1 MPMGDTFRAN
11 DESKSFSIGRF
22 GSGASMRKLLWIG
35 VVLIVGVIAARQFW
49 LSGVRSAPIE
59 YRTAFVER
67 GPIVS
72 VVEATGTI
80 NPVTSVQVGAQVT
93 GKIISLSADF
103 NSVVKAGEVIAR
115 IDPSL
120 FQTKRDQAAANLVNA
135 NAMWSKSRTE
145 LGQRKREF
153 DRTQRLFQR
162 ELISQHDLD
171 VATTAYEAAQA
182 QLEISAAQIKQAQAL
197 LATADL
203 DLKYTVIRSPVNG
216 IVISRNVEVGQTV
229 TSGFTTP
236 DIFLIALDLT
246 KMQVDTNVSES
257 DIGGIREGQEALF
270 TVDTYPRVKFQ
281 GVVRQIRNAPI
292 IVQNVVTYN
301 VVVEVDN
308 HDLRLKPG
316 MTANVSIT
324 VGKRDDVLLVPN
336 AAFRFSPPQSGPV
349 GSKAA
354 DSGTAATK
362 PPSSASPQPTQ
373 AMGGNNGWKPVW
385 KLTDS
390 GDPTSVSVQPGISD
404 GSVTEVM
411 EGELRERD
419 KIIIGI
425 VLPKGDRKA
434 NQLPPGF
441 GSGQRPTS
449 PRDRGL

>member
-1 MPMGDTFRAN
+1 
-11 DESKSFSIGRF
+11 
-22 GSGASMRKLLWIG
+22 MRKLLWIG
-35 VVLIVGVIAARQFW
+35 VVVIVAIIAARQFW
-49 LSGVRSAPIE
+49 LNGVRSAPIE

-67 GPIVS
+67 GPIVA
-72 VVEATGTI
+72 VVGATGTI

-93 GKIISLSADF
+93 GKIISLHADF

-120 FQTKRDQAAANLVNA
+120 FQTRRDQAAANLVNA
-135 NAMWSKSRTE
+135 KAMWSKTRTE
-145 LGQRKREF
+145 LAQRKREL
-153 DRTQRLFQR
+153 DRTQALFQR
-162 ELISQHDLD
+162 DLVSQNDLD

-182 QLEISAAQIKQAQAL
+182 QLEVAAAQIKQAQAL
-197 LATADL
+197 LDTADL

-216 IVISRNVEVGQTV
+216 IVIARNVEVGQTV

-270 TVDTYPRVKFQ
+270 TVDTYPRVEFR

-292 IVQNVVTYN
+292 IVQNVVTYD

-308 HDLRLKPG
+308 RDLRLKPG

-324 VGKRDDVLLVPN
+324 VARKDDALIVPN
-336 AAFRFSPPQSGPV
+336 AAFRFSPSQSGPV
-349 GSKAA
+349 GQKVI
-354 DSGTAATK
+354 DSGSAVTK
-362 PPSSASPQPTQ
+362 PASSEPSQQPK
-373 AMGGNNGWKPVW
+373 GGGGSHGWKTVW
-385 KLTDS
+385 TLKDS
-390 GDPTSVSVQPGISD
+390 GDPTPVAIQPGISD
-404 GSVTEVM
+404 GSVTEVV
-411 EGELRERD
+411 EGELHERD
-419 KIIIGI
+419 KIIVGI
-425 VLPKGDRKA
+425 VLPKGERKS

-449 PRDRGL
+449 SRDKGL

>member
-1 MPMGDTFRAN
+1 
-11 DESKSFSIGRF
+11 
-22 GSGASMRKLLWIG
+22 MRKLVWIG
-35 VVLIVGVIAARQFW
+35 VVLIVALIAARQFW

-72 VVEATGTI
+72 FVEATGTI

-93 GKIISLSADF
+93 GKIVSLHADF

-135 NAMWSKSRTE
+135 KAMWKKAQTE
-145 LGQRKREF
+145 LAQRKREL
-153 DRTQRLFQR
+153 DRTQTLFQR
-162 ELISQHDLD
+162 DLVSQHDLD
-171 VATTAYEAAQA
+171 VATTAYESAQA

-197 LATADL
+197 LDTADL

-246 KMQVDTNVSES
+246 KMQVDTNVSEA

-270 TVDTYPRVKFQ
+270 TVDTYPSMNFR

-324 VGKRDDVLLVPN
+324 VAQKDDVLMVPN
-336 AAFRFSPPQSGPV
+336 AAFRFSPPQARAV
-349 GSKAA
+349 GEKAP
-354 DSGTAATK
+354 DSGTGVTK
-362 PPSSASPQPTQ
+362 PSSSEFPPRPKA
-373 AMGGNNGWKPVW
+373 GEENHGWKTVW
-385 KLTDS
+385 KLNDA
-390 GDPTSVSVQPGISD
+390 GDPTSVAIQPGISD
-404 GSVTEVM
+404 GSVTEVV
-411 EGELRERD
+411 EGELQERD

-425 VLPKGDRKA
+425 VLPKGERKA

-441 GSGQRPTS
+441 GSGKKPTS

>member
-1 MPMGDTFRAN
+1 M
-11 DESKSFSIGRF
+11 K
-22 GSGASMRKLLWIG
+22 KLVWIG
-35 VVLIVGVIAARQFW
+35 VVLIVALIAARQFW
-49 LSGVRSAPIE
+49 LSGVRSAPVE

-93 GKIISLSADF
+93 GKIVSLHADF

-120 FQTKRDQAAANLVNA
+120 FQTRRDQAAANLVNA
-135 NAMWSKSRTE
+135 KAMWSKTRTE
-145 LGQRKREF
+145 LAQRKREF

-162 ELISQHDLD
+162 ELVSQNDLD
-171 VATTAYEAAQA
+171 VAATAYKAAQA
-182 QLEISAAQIKQAQAL
+182 QLEISAAQIQQAQAL
-197 LATADL
+197 LNTANL
-203 DLKYTVIRSPVNG
+203 DVKYSVIRSPVNG

-246 KMQVDTNVSES
+246 KMQVETNVSES
-257 DIGGIREGQEALF
+257 DIGAIREGQEALF
-270 TVDTYPRVKFQ
+270 TVDTYPRVNFR

-324 VGKRDDVLLVPN
+324 VGRKDDVLMVPN
-336 AAFRFSPPQSGPV
+336 AAFRFAPPDFSPIKQKIIDA
-349 GSKAA
+349 GS
-354 DSGTAATK
+354 DVTK
-362 PPSSASPQPTQ
+362 PPSSVSPQRTQ
-373 AMGGNNGWKPVW
+373 DGGGNQGWKTVW
-385 KLTDS
+385 KLNDS
-390 GDPTSVSVQPGISD
+390 SVPTSVSVQPGISD